1 MDGQRKRDGGGW
13 PLINGEVVEGQRKR
27 EGGGRALM
35 EGWRAKEERGR
46 RKNQQASARG
56 GEERK
61 GEGREKRGGGKGGR
75 YFAGGHT
82 SSVRDQIGATGICT
96 GYSAG

>member
-1 MDGQRKRDGGGW
+1 MCY
-13 PLINGEVVEGQRKR
+13 
-27 EGGGRALM
+27 
-35 EGWRAKEERGR
+35 GWRGKEERGR

-61 GEGREKRGGGKGGR
+61 GEGREKRGGEGGR

-82 SSVRDQIGATGICT
+82 SSVGDQIGATGICT
-96 GYSAG
+96 SYSAC